1 MVEPVSLKSNRVEI
15 SRLAWSTAF
24 FTSCMSTSDT
34 TSKVGM
40 ARRYRGGPQGS
51 VPEWPK
57 GADCKSAG
65 TAFDGSNPSRPTFPT
80 INPMRPAGR
89 HRRWSGSGGGGRAAL
104 GQELDPRP
112 AGPQRHGLTL
122 LGL

>member
-1 MVEPVSLKSNRVEI
+1 MTAFRRSSVEEWRRISLPESSTEELVSLKSKRVVI

-24 FTSCMSTSDT
+24 LTSCISTSET

-40 ARRYRGGPQGS
+40 HKRYRGGPQGS

-65 TAFDGSNPSRPTFPT
+65 SAYGGSNPSRPTCERVEAP
-80 INPMRPAGR
+80 PV
-89 HRRWSGSGGGGRAAL
+89 GGA
-104 GQELDPRP
+104 
-112 AGPQRHGLTL
+112 
-122 LGL
+122 